1 MPCRIEEFIQAIWS
15 DLISWAGHKAFY
27 YFALPLINVS
37 CTAVLHNTRKT
48 RLQRRMHAKWI
59 RRRDNRACKMDP
71 RSAICIFSPPMQSA
85 FALYVFLD
93 FQPAS
98 LSLSSYPSC
107 ISLLGTAAHGMVL
120 RRCPLS
126 CTTASSLYAQLPKKH
141 GTDGRGIFSCSCRRF
156 AGTWRGDAEGGVG
169 QGAGILPDRLL
180 KATPVCLNWLH
191 AWRSRGRGRLKEHNT
206 NGWPKCISR
215 VGDNTMQTGHVFPT
229 FYAKRQMHN
238 KFGYSRLG
246 SALDKLLHS
255 AILHEFVSLYQ
266 GANVL
271 VYQLLT
277 FFSQTGGLVHWT
289 LVLG

>member
-27 YFALPLINVS
+27 YFALPLTNVS

-126 CTTASSLYAQLPKKH
+126 CTMASSLYAQLPKKH

-191 AWRSRGRGRLKEHNT
+191 AFDAPEDEEGWRSTIQMDDPNALAALEITQCK
-206 NGWPKCISR
+206 WVMYFPPSMQSAKCITSLDTPGWAQPWINCYIVQFCTSLSHYIR
-215 VGDNTMQTGHVFPT
+215 
-229 FYAKRQMHN
+229 AQMSWFTN
-238 KFGYSRLG
+238 C
-246 SALDKLLHS
+246 
-255 AILHEFVSLYQ
+255 
-266 GANVL
+266 
-271 VYQLLT
+271 
-277 FFSQTGGLVHWT
+277 
-289 LVLG
+289 